1 MSSPKTTTSDK
12 NVKTNNISTNT
23 TEQKDF
29 SGKNDKFITSI
40 LNYTAQQGDELNAKM
55 AQKTLENAEKV
66 GIDEAMKQMAK
77 DCFTHPTEGYKM
89 SYSEM
94 RSRYG

>member
-1 MSSPKTTTSDK
+1 MSSSNTP
-12 NVKTNNISTNT
+12 TNNKTDKISTKEEDPST
-23 TEQKDF
+23 QKNNMIIE
-29 SGKNDKFITSI
+29 SM
-40 LNYTAQQGDELNAKM
+40 LNYTIKNGDELNAKM
-55 AQKTLENAEKV
+55 AQKTLENAKKV

-77 DCFTHPTEGYKM
+77 DCFTHPTEGRQM

>member
-1 MSSPKTTTSDK
+1 MSSPKTTTNDK
-12 NVKTNNISTNT
+12 NVKINNISTNT
-23 TEQKDF
+23 PEQKDF
-29 SGKNDKFITSI
+29 SGKNETFITSI
-40 LNYTAQQGDELNAKM
+40 LNYTTQHGDELNAKM